1 MSGVLALINEL
12 LKSNNP
18 KENILSTIYDFDKVL
33 RLNLNSEIVK
43 EENVDSEIE
52 GILKQREEARLNK
65 NFLESDRL
73 RDLILSKG
81 YKVLDTPNG
90 QTLEKI

>member
-1 MSGVLALINEL
+1 M
-12 LKSNNP
+12 
-18 KENILSTIYDFDKVL
+18 
-33 RLNLNSEIVK
+33 NLNSEIVK

-73 RDLILSKG
+73 RDLIYQKG
-81 YKVLDTPNG
+81 YKVLDTPEG
-90 QTLEKI
+90 QSIVKNDE